1 MNHSSGRPGLLLA
14 LFMPPLF
21 LSALLMFWSQPLVGK
36 MILPLLGGT
45 PMVWTTCMVFFQ
57 ALLLAGYGY
66 AHLSLKLGV
75 RRQAML
81 HVLLL
86 AVSLIALPIGFD
98 AAHWEPPTSDN
109 PMGWLFLLLAVS
121 AGAPFFMLSA
131 TAPMLQA
138 WFARTDHPA
147 AADPYFLYVT
157 SNIGSLIGLL
167 GFPTVAEVY
176 LTVPGQTS
184 IWSGLYILL
193 VLGIALASLAALKAR
208 EGGVAKPSAK
218 TARGVGAIMTHAP
231 TAAIRLRWVLLAFAP
246 SSLFIGLTTYV
257 TTDIAAVPLLWILP
271 LAGYLLTFI
280 VAFARR
286 PPIPHD
292 TAILLQPYFILP
304 VVVLF
309 FWGGGGGSATFFTI
323 ALHFFAF
330 FVTALVCHGEL
341 ARTRPDPEHLTEFYF
356 LLSLGGVLGGIFNA
370 IVAPVAFT
378 ALVEYPLVLL
388 LALYLRPG
396 AGAESVPRPALK
408 DLVLPGAVFA
418 ALLFALWRFPDTF
431 TDADSAL
438 QTTVGIILALTAA
451 SAAKRPWRFG
461 LIASAILLAQLLF
474 PIGGRSTELR
484 AMRNFFGIIRVTQ
497 EEKPP
502 MMTMYHG
509 TTNHGSQSLE
519 PDRRLI
525 PQTYY
530 FPGSPLTQVFQFPAV
545 SRAGAQLSVLGLG
558 TGAISCM
565 ARPGQTFTYY
575 EIDPAVE
582 RMARDT
588 TLFTFMRDC
597 PPDKKVV
604 LGDGRLTLRKMP
616 NASQDLLVMDAFTS
630 DAVPVHLLTREA
642 LAIYL
647 AKLKAD
653 GVLVYHISNRYLDLK
668 PVLAGLG
675 ADAGLEAFIQEYDA
689 PANTPSAF
697 GSTWVIMARPGPT
710 ADHIRDDGRWS
721 ELKPAGKDRLWTDNY
736 YNIFTALKW

>member
-1 MNHSSGRPGLLLA
+1 MIHSAGRPGLLLA

-21 LSALLMFWSQPLVGK
+21 LSALLMFWVQPLIGK

-66 AHLSLKLGV
+66 VHLSLKLGV

-81 HVLLL
+81 HVGLLV
-86 AVSLIALPIGFD
+86 VSLIALPIGFD
-98 AAHWEPPTSDN
+98 PARWEPPTSDN
-109 PMGWLFLLLAVS
+109 PMGWLFLLLAAS
-121 AGAPFFMLSA
+121 AGAPFLMMSA

-147 AADPYFLYVT
+147 ATDPYFLYVT

-176 LTVPGQTS
+176 LTIPGQIST
-184 IWSGLYILL
+184 WTGLYILL
-193 VLGIALASLAALKAR
+193 VLGVALASLAALRAR
-208 EGGVAKPSAK
+208 DDGMGIKPSPRSSAN
-218 TARGVGAIMTHAP
+218 TIIAGAP
-231 TAAIRLRWVLLAFAP
+231 SAAVRLRWVLLAFAP

-257 TTDIAAVPLLWILP
+257 TTDIAAVPLIWILP

-280 VAFARR
+280 IAFGRR

-292 TAILLQPYFILP
+292 TAILLQPYFVLP
-304 VVVLF
+304 VVMLL

-323 ALHFFAF
+323 ALHFCAF

-341 ARTRPDPEHLTEFYF
+341 ARTRPDPEHLTMFYF

-378 ALVEYPLVLL
+378 SLVEYPLVLL
-388 LALYLRPG
+388 LALFLRPG
-396 AGAESVPRPALK
+396 AGNESVPRPAIK
-408 DLVLPGAVFA
+408 DLVLPAAVFA
-418 ALLFALWRFPDTF
+418 VMLFALWRFPDTF
-431 TDADSAL
+431 TDAESSM
-438 QTTVGIILALTAA
+438 QTTVGIILALIAV

-461 LIASAILLAQLLF
+461 LIAVAILLAQALQ
-474 PIGGRSTELR
+474 PIGGRSNELK
-484 AMRNFFGIIRVTQ
+484 AERNFFGIIRVTQ

-502 MMTMYHG
+502 AMTMYHG

-519 PDRRLI
+519 PDRRLT

-530 FPGSPLTQVFQFPAV
+530 YPGSPITQVFQFPVAI
-545 SRAGAQLSVLGLG
+545 RAGAQHSVLGLG
-558 TGAISCM
+558 TGALACL
-565 ARPGQTFTYY
+565 AKPGQTFTYY

-588 TLFTFMRDC
+588 TLFTFLRDC
-597 PPDKKVV
+597 PPEKKVV
-604 LGDGRLTLRKMP
+604 LGDGRLTLQKMP
-616 NASQDLLVMDAFTS
+616 NASQDILVMDAFTS

-647 AKLKAD
+647 TKLKAD

-668 PVLAGLG
+668 PVLTGLG
-675 ADAGLEAFIQEYDA
+675 ADAGLETFIQEYDA

-710 ADHIRDDGRWS
+710 VEYIRVDGRWRD
-721 ELKPAGKDRLWTDNY
+721 LKPTAKDRLWTDHFS
-736 YNIFTALKW
+736 NIFTALKW

>member
-1 MNHSSGRPGLLLA
+1 MNHTAGRPGLLLA
-14 LFMPPLF
+14 LFMLPLF
-21 LSALLMFWSQPLVGK
+21 LSALLMFWSQPLIGK

-66 AHLSLKLGV
+66 VHFSLKLGV
-75 RRQAML
+75 QRQAIL
-81 HVLLL
+81 HVVLL
-86 AVSLIALPIGFD
+86 AASLVALPIGFD
-98 AAHWEPPTSDN
+98 AGRWEPPTSDN
-109 PMGWLFLLLAVS
+109 PMGWLFLLLAAS
-121 AGAPFFMLSA
+121 AGAPFLMLSA

-157 SNIGSLIGLL
+157 SNVGSLIGLL

-176 LTVPGQTS
+176 LTIPGQIS
-184 IWSGLYILL
+184 AWSGLYVVLF
-193 VLGIALASLAALKAR
+193 LGIALASFVALRANAAGIAPKVR
-208 EGGVAKPSAK
+208 EQI
-218 TARGVGAIMTHAP
+218 GAIMAHTISGAV
-231 TAAIRLRWVLLAFAP
+231 RLRWVLLAFAP

-280 VAFARR
+280 VAFARK

-292 TAILLQPYFILP
+292 TAILLQPYFVLP
-304 VVVLF
+304 VVILL

-396 AGAESVPRPALK
+396 SGAESVPRPVLK
-408 DLVLPGAVFA
+408 DLVLPGAVFVV
-418 ALLFALWRFPDTF
+418 LLFALERFPDTF
-431 TDADSAL
+431 TDADSSM
-438 QTTVGIILALTAA
+438 QTTIGIILALIAA
-451 SAAKRPWRFG
+451 SAAKRPWRLG
-461 LIASAILLAQLLF
+461 LIASAILLAQVLF
-474 PIGGRSTELR
+474 PIGGRSTELK
-484 AMRNFFGIIRVTQ
+484 AERNFFGIIRVTQ
-497 EEKPP
+497 DDKPP
-502 MMTMYHG
+502 AMTMYHG
-509 TTNHGSQSLE
+509 TTNHGSQSLD

-530 FPGSPLTQVFQFPAV
+530 FPGSPITQVFQFPV
-545 SRAGAQLSVLGLG
+545 LTRPGAHLSVLGLG
-558 TGAISCM
+558 TGALACL
-565 ARPGQTFTYY
+565 ARPGQMFTYY

-582 RMARDT
+582 RMASDT

-597 PPDKKVV
+597 PPDKKVM
-604 LGDGRLTLRKMP
+604 LGDGRLTLRKVP
-616 NASQDLLVMDAFTS
+616 DASQDLLVMDAFTS

-642 LAIYL
+642 MAIYL

-668 PVLAGLG
+668 PVLASLG
-675 ADAGLEAFIQEYDA
+675 ADAGIDVFIQEYDA

-710 ADHIRDDGRWS
+710 ADHIRADGRWHD
-721 ELKPAGKDRLWTDNY
+721 LKPTGKGRLWTDHFS
-736 YNIFTALKW
+736 NIFTALKW

>member
-1 MNHSSGRPGLLLA
+1 MIHSAGRPGLLLA

-21 LSALLMFWSQPLVGK
+21 LSALLMFWVQPLIGK

-66 AHLSLKLGV
+66 VHMSLKLGV

-86 AVSLIALPIGFD
+86 VVSLVALPIGFD
-98 AAHWEPPTSDN
+98 PMRWEPPTSDN
-109 PMGWLFLLLAVS
+109 PMGWLFLLLAAS
-121 AGAPFFMLSA
+121 AGAPFLMLSA

-147 AADPYFLYVT
+147 ATDPYFLYVT
-157 SNIGSLIGLL
+157 SNLGSLIGLL

-176 LTVPGQTS
+176 LTIPGQTTT
-184 IWSGLYILL
+184 WTALYVLL
-193 VLGIALASLAALKAR
+193 VLGIAFASMAALRAR
-208 EGGVAKPSAK
+208 EDVAGAKPSPKSSAS
-218 TARGVGAIMTHAP
+218 TIIAGAP
-231 TAAIRLRWVLLAFAP
+231 SAAVRFRWVLLAFAP

-257 TTDIAAVPLLWILP
+257 TTDIAAVPLIWILP

-280 VAFARR
+280 VAFGRR
-286 PPIPHD
+286 PLIPHD
-292 TAILLQPYFILP
+292 TALLLQPYFVLP
-304 VVVLF
+304 VVMLL

-323 ALHFFAF
+323 ALHFCAF

-341 ARTRPDPEHLTEFYF
+341 ARTRPDPEHLTMFYF

-378 ALVEYPLVLL
+378 SLVEYPLVLL
-388 LALYLRPG
+388 LALFLRPG
-396 AGAESVPRPALK
+396 AGNESVPRPALK
-408 DLVLPGAVFA
+408 DLVLPSVVFA
-418 ALLFALWRFPDTF
+418 VMLFALWRFPDTF
-431 TDADSAL
+431 TDAESSM
-438 QTTVGIILALTAA
+438 QTTVGIILALIAA

-461 LIASAILLAQLLF
+461 LIAVAILLAQALL
-474 PIGGRSTELR
+474 PIGGRSNELK
-484 AMRNFFGIIRVTQ
+484 AERNFFGIIRVTQ

-502 MMTMYHG
+502 AMTMYHG

-519 PDRRLI
+519 PDRRMTPL
-525 PQTYY
+525 TYY
-530 FPGSPLTQVFQFPAV
+530 YPGSPITQVFQFPVAT
-545 SRAGAQLSVLGLG
+545 RAGAQLSVLGLG
-558 TGAISCM
+558 TGALACL
-565 ARPGQTFTYY
+565 AKAGQTFTYY

-588 TLFTFMRDC
+588 TLFTFLRDC
-597 PPDKKVV
+597 PPEKKVV
-604 LGDGRLTLRKMP
+604 LGDGRLTLQKMP
-616 NASQDLLVMDAFTS
+616 DASQDILVMDAFTS

-642 LAIYL
+642 LTIYL
-647 AKLKAD
+647 TKLRPD

-675 ADAGLEAFIQEYDA
+675 ADAGLETFIQEYDA

-710 ADHIRDDGRWS
+710 VEYIRVDGRWRD
-721 ELKPAGKDRLWTDNY
+721 LKPTAKDRLWTDHFS
-736 YNIFTALKW
+736 NIFTALKW